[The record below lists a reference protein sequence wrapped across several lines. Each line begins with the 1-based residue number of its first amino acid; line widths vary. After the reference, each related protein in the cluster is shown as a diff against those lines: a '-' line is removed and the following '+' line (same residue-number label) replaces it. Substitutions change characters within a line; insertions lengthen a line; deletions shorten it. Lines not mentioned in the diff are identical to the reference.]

1 MRIVK
6 ESEERREEILDAAE
20 SLFAAK
26 GYTSTS
32 TNDIIDKVGI
42 ARGTLYY
49 HFKSKEE
56 ILDAVVLRFTDS
68 LINKAEAI
76 SLDKSIDLID
86 RIVLTMTSLS
96 SDTELGKE
104 LLSEIH
110 KNENALLH
118 QKVQDRMLS
127 RVVKIFER
135 MIEEGN
141 AIGYFNCQ
149 YPYET
154 SDMIITYSYIAF
166 DNDKM
171 ESNINKERLI
181 TGFIRN
187 VEKLLSIE
195 EGSMEKFFCLK
206 MKYQS

>member
-1 MRIVK
+1 M
-6 ESEERREEILDAAE
+6 
-20 SLFAAK
+20 
-26 GYTSTS
+26 
-32 TNDIIDKVGI
+32 
-42 ARGTLYY
+42 
-49 HFKSKEE
+49 
-56 ILDAVVLRFTDS
+56 VLRFTDS

-86 RIVLTMTSLS
+86 RIALIMTSLS
-96 SDTELGKE
+96 SDTNLGRE

-110 KNENALLH
+110 KKENALLH

-141 AIGYFNCQ
+141 TIGYFNCQ

-154 SDMIITYSYIAF
+154 SDMIITYSYIVF

-171 ESNINKERLI
+171 DLNLNKERLI
-181 TGFIRN
+181 AGFIRN

-195 EGSMEKFFCLK
+195 EGAMTSSI
-206 MKYQS
+206 MKIFNK